1 MKCGGEVLACYGICR
16 RSREGAWIEMVT
28 TMFPA
33 TLLSRRSRE
42 GAWIEI
48 GVLASL
54 RQTVCSRSRKGAWI
68 EIGVL
73 ASLRQTVCSRSR
85 KGAWIEIGRG
95 YQAGTARCV
104 APVRERGLKCYCIH
118 NISLR
123 FRSLP

>member
-68 EIGVL
+68 EIG
-73 ASLRQTVCSRSR
+73 
-85 KGAWIEIGRG
+85 RG